1 MLLSREPSGEMRSAA
16 ASGMGKRQS
25 FCPLHLSS
33 QKLWAHTH
41 AWYHC
46 LSHVP
51 SLADS
56 PCGPLGSFDQGH
68 ESFARCRE
76 DVFLYIRDE
85 FVDG

>member
-1 MLLSREPSGEMRSAA
+1 MRSAA

-25 FCPLHLSS
+25 LCPLHLSS
-33 QKLWAHTH
+33 HKLWAHTH

-46 LSHVP
+46 LSRVL

-56 PCGPLGSFDQGH
+56 SYVPLGSFDQGH

-76 DVFLYIRDE
+76 HISLYIRVE